1 MSKIEENK
9 IINKLASHYKIVE
22 KMGHIVVGA
31 FLYGPQNYTFTLKEK
46 DTYRVRSK
54 VLVIPSIT
62 NLLDRST
69 YEIQEF
75 DEGEDTI
82 EIIDVNTLLNA
93 WKNGNLQM
101 MEILYT
107 DYTSINPQYAST
119 IYELKKL
126 NSQIS
131 TMNPNG
137 FITTCKNLAQAALSE
152 IELPISTDKE
162 KIRIGESL
170 YEAYRI
176 NFILQDFLE
185 KGHTF
190 QQALYEVPDW
200 LKQLRELQNIDGTPM
215 DDEEILR
222 KAKQC
227 NDLIS
232 VRIETLSADTT
243 LDAPAHS
250 AETNQL
256 ITQACSELIESGLM
270 NKLSGNNE
278 QLNLINKS
286 YSSALKELDKN
297 HKLISEMKMKHQ
309 ADLTQKDEEWK
320 NVTRKQEDEYK
331 LKLADKDSLLD
342 DVRHGYISQITEIK
356 DHHKQEILKMGE
368 TIKNQVRAES
378 EAEIQQL
385 NEQIQ
390 QLHEQLKEEK
400 ETNKRYRKD
409 YQDSLIDLEQ
419 KQEALIK
426 EKAEIFEK
434 ELHSKEAAAQNT
446 LDEVKNS
453 YEKQLNDL
461 KKQHDKVLADMN
473 IVIIKD
479 QTEIERLKKRQLP
492 EHVIQLE
499 SELNE
504 SLMLR
509 EKINEE
515 LQAAENKINELQAA
529 LDKKKKHWVSKITWG
544 KSK

>member
-1 MSKIEENK
+1 MSKTEENK
-9 IINKLASHYKIVE
+9 IINKLTTHYKIVE

-46 DTYRVRSK
+46 DTHRVHSK

-107 DYTSINPQYAST
+107 DYTSINPQYASI
-119 IYELKKL
+119 IYDLKKL
-126 NSQIS
+126 NTRIS

-137 FITTCKNLAQAALSE
+137 FITTCKNIAQAALSE
-152 IELPISTDKE
+152 IDLPISTE
-162 KIRIGESL
+162 KDRIRIGESL

-176 NFILQDFLE
+176 NSILQDFVE

-200 LKQLRELQNIDGTPM
+200 LKGLRELKNADGTPM
-215 DDEEILR
+215 EDEEILR

-243 LDAPAHS
+243 LDTPSDS
-250 AETNQL
+250 AETNAL

-278 QLNLINKS
+278 QLNIINKN

-320 NVTRKQEDEYK
+320 NVTRKQEEEYK
-331 LKLADKDSLLD
+331 RRLIDKDALLD

-356 DHHKQEILKMGE
+356 DHHKQEIQKMGE

-378 EAEIQQL
+378 DTEIQQL

-390 QLHEQLKEEK
+390 QLYEQLKEEK
-400 ETNKRYRKD
+400 EINKRYRKD

-426 EKAEIFEK
+426 EKTEIFEK
-434 ELHSKEAAAQNT
+434 ELQSKETAAQT
-446 LDEVKNS
+446 ALDEVMNT

-473 IVIIKD
+473 IVITKD
-479 QTEIERLKKRQLP
+479 QTEIERLKKRHLP

-499 SELNE
+499 NELNE

-515 LQAAENKINELQAA
+515 LQAAEIKIKELQAT
-529 LDKKKKHWVSKITWG
+529 LDKRKKHWVSKITWG
-544 KSK
+544 KSE